1 MSFIGGP
8 TVFVEDADGQW
19 WEYALPEGK
28 RIENGDEITLDECQK
43 IDKAYRTAPCP
54 THPKNGEAPTAE
66 YLRALVEW
74 RAIVESPDTRITF
87 TGGRFVTLVT
97 LVPVTP

>member
-28 RIENGDEITLDECQK
+28 RIENGDQITLADCRK
-43 IDKAYRTAPCP
+43 IDKAYRAASCP
-54 THPKNGEAPTAE
+54 THPKSGEAPTEE

-74 RAIVESPDTRITF
+74 RAIVERDDTCMTF
-87 TGGRFVTLVT
+87 ANGRLIT
-97 LVPVTP
+97 LVPVAP